1 MSSPDPAA
9 YVLSA
14 GEARKGDSYEH
25 PERSSTV
32 VAVDKLVRERSAT
45 IDARISEVED
55 VTTQHQTSRS
65 IVMGDDTAEARID
78 FRPADG

>member
-1 MSSPDPAA
+1 M
-9 YVLSA
+9 
-14 GEARKGDSYEH
+14 
-25 PERSSTV
+25 
-32 VAVDKLVRERSAT
+32 DKLVRERSAT
-45 IDARISEVED
+45 IDARVSEVED